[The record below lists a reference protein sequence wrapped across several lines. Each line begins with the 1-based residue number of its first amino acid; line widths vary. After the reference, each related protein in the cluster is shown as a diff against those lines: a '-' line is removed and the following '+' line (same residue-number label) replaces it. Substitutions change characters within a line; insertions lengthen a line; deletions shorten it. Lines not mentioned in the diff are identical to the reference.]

1 MFDMRMW
8 GVNPKLLCRQHLL
21 GEHNE
26 IHKHRHNFVKKH
38 SIAKRISPVV
48 QIEPENMKKR
58 HDELVEEM
66 IARGYN
72 HNSPYEQPDLSHL
85 TSEERYAKIEIGI
98 SIADLRNRCP
108 ECTKRITSKYL

>member
-1 MFDMRMW
+1 MW
-8 GVNPKLLCRQHLL
+8 GINPKLLCRNHLL

-48 QIEPENMKKR
+48 QIEPENMKAR
-58 HDELVEEM
+58 HDALVEEM

-85 TSEERYAKIEIGI
+85 KSEERFAKINLSI
-98 SIADLRNRCP
+98 SVGDLKARCS
-108 ECTKRITSKYL
+108 ECSSRITSKYI

>member
-1 MFDMRMW
+1 MRMW
-8 GVNPKLLCRQHLL
+8 GINPKLLCRQHLL

-38 SIAKRISPVV
+38 SIAKRISPIV
-48 QIEPENMKKR
+48 QIAPEQMKKR

-85 TSEERYAKIEIGI
+85 KPEERFAQIDTNV
-98 SIADLRNRCP
+98 SILDLALSCP
-108 ECTKRITSKYL
+108 ECAKHITSKYI